1 MIIINIFLAAM
12 TATWEAYHRD
22 NTTTEMLT
30 KAFIESMNRDTQ
42 FEQYDL
48 ISEADTNPVDSVLDD
63 AEEKRVINL
72 INQNN
77 KKVSA

>member
-1 MIIINIFLAAM
+1 VIIINIFLAAM
-12 TATWEAYHRD
+12 TATWEAYNRD

-30 KAFIESMNRDTQ
+30 KAFIESMNRDTL

-48 ISEADTNPVDSVLDD
+48 IIEADTNPIESMPDD
-63 AEEKRVINL
+63 AEEKHVINL

>member
-1 MIIINIFLAAM
+1 M
-12 TATWEAYHRD
+12 TATWEAYNRD

-30 KAFIESMNRDTQ
+30 KAFIESMNRDTL

-48 ISEADTNPVDSVLDD
+48 IIEADTNPIESMPDD
-63 AEEKRVINL
+63 AEEKHVINL